1 MYNELQELSMQRNLF
16 QISFWVLFAR
26 ERCLLVFKRLRT
38 ASGDVVPINLE
49 IEATCRCNNAARRR
63 REQDT
68 EGSNA
73 TLAQNKLLT
82 RQIEALTETLN
93 KLPQQL
99 QAVEGCPTCG
109 GTHEPG
115 QCVSQQDTSREVNYM
130 GVPNCGYQ
138 GYNQGNSSGF
148 HQGGAGFNHGPPGFN
163 QGRNF
168 TQGSGWRNQGNQN
181 QQPYQPPYQ
190 HPSQGPNQQD
200 KPTNIEELLL
210 QFIQETR
217 SHQKSTDAA
226 IRNLENPK
234 EECKAVLTRGQRK
247 AQEEGK
253 VEEEDQTEEDRTET
267 QEERTE
273 EEEKMASRKRHAVPT
288 PGEASNWDTSRFTSE
303 IAWHRYQDNIQLRNI
318 LPERNVELG
327 PGMFDEFLQELRRRR
342 WDQVLTHL
350 PEKRIDVALVKE
362 FYSNLYDPEDHSPR
376 FCRVRGQ
383 VVRFDG
389 DTINNFLDTPVI
401 LEDGEEYPAYT
412 RYLSTHPDPD
422 TIAAT
427 LCTPGGRFVLNA
439 DGLPWKLLRKDMT
452 TLAQTWSVLSY
463 YDLVPTSH
471 TSDVNLDRAR
481 LIYSLVSRMDMDVGS
496 FISQQISQIAQ
507 SSTSRLGFPA
517 LITTLCDI
525 QVVVSD
531 TLIFESLSPAINL
544 AYVKKNCWNPADP
557 SITFPGP
564 RRTRTRASAS
574 ASETPLS
581 TQSPS
586 QPSQRPRHPPAST
599 SASMDTHGQMLRS
612 LHVGQQLIMENMHR
626 LSLHLHMDPPLTTL
640 EAYRDQP
647 STDRGEE
654 PSGAAEDPAV
664 DEDLIAD
671 LATADWGP
679 WADLGGGKT
688 KSKRGVKRK
697 VLRGN
702 KRVKKKASEMR
713 KGPLEEGGT
722 KAIDSVETLRT
733 CLEIIFILGLLGDK
747 QNVKN
752 EDTFSKSSNR
762 KEEKEEILKQAQPN
776 RGAKRASGAKR
787 ATNYRR

>member
-1 MYNELQELSMQRNLF
+1 MHH
-16 QISFWVLFAR
+16 
-26 ERCLLVFKRLRT
+26 
-38 ASGDVVPINLE
+38 
-49 IEATCRCNNAARRR
+49 
-63 REQDT
+63 
-68 EGSNA
+68 A

-82 RQIEALTETLN
+82 RQIEALTETLS

-130 GVPNCGYQ
+130 GIPNREFQ

-168 TQGSGWRNQGNQN
+168 TQGSGWRNQGNQYKEQRN

-190 HPSQGPNQQD
+190 HPSQGPNQQE

-226 IRNLENPK
+226 IRNLEVQIGQLAQDKAEWPTRTFGANTEKNPK
-234 EECKAVLTRGQRK
+234 EECKA
-247 AQEEGK
+247 
-253 VEEEDQTEEDRTET
+253 
-267 QEERTE
+267 
-273 EEEKMASRKRHAVPT
+273 MASRKRRAVPT
-288 PGEASNWDTSRFTSE
+288 PGEASNWDSSRFTSE

-318 LPERNVELG
+318 LLERNVELG

-376 FCRVRGQ
+376 FCRV
-383 VVRFDG
+383 VRFDA
-389 DTINNFLDTPVI
+389 DTINDFLDTPVI
-401 LEDGEEYPAYT
+401 LENGEEYPAYT

-463 YDLVPTSH
+463 YDLAPTSH
-471 TSDVNLDRAR
+471 TSDINLDRAR
-481 LIYSLVSRMDMDVGS
+481 LIYGLVSRMDMDVGS

-517 LITTLCDI
+517 LITALCDI
-525 QVVVSD
+525 QGVVSD
-531 TLIFESLSPAINL
+531 TLIFESLSLAINL
-544 AYVKKNCWNPADP
+544 AYVKKNCWNPANP

-574 ASETPLS
+574 ASEAPLP
-581 TQSPS
+581 TQPPS
-586 QPSQRPRHPPAST
+586 QPSQRPRPPHAST
-599 SASMDTHGQMLRS
+599 SASMDMHGQMLRS
-612 LHVGQQLIMENMHR
+612 IHVGQ
-626 LSLHLHMDPPLTTL
+626 
-640 EAYRDQP
+640 
-647 STDRGEE
+647 
-654 PSGAAEDPAV
+654 
-664 DEDLIAD
+664 
-671 LATADWGP
+671 
-679 WADLGGGKT
+679 
-688 KSKRGVKRK
+688 
-697 VLRGN
+697 
-702 KRVKKKASEMR
+702 
-713 KGPLEEGGT
+713 
-722 KAIDSVETLRT
+722 
-733 CLEIIFILGLLGDK
+733 
-747 QNVKN
+747 
-752 EDTFSKSSNR
+752 
-762 KEEKEEILKQAQPN
+762 
-776 RGAKRASGAKR
+776 
-787 ATNYRR
+787 

>member
-16 QISFWVLFAR
+16 QYFLFTSILFFLSFLYNCTGSAFLFLCDLGLHL
-26 ERCLLVFKRLRT
+26 ETWSLSTWKSKPLVGVTTLQEEEGNRT
-38 ASGDVVPINLE
+38 PK
-49 IEATCRCNNAARRR
+49 EA
-63 REQDT
+63 
-68 EGSNA
+68 
-73 TLAQNKLLT
+73 
-82 RQIEALTETLN
+82 IEALTETLS

-130 GVPNCGYQ
+130 GVPNRGYQ

-168 TQGSGWRNQGNQN
+168 TQGSGWRNQGNQYKEQRN
-181 QQPYQPPYQ
+181 PPPYQPPYQ

-226 IRNLENPK
+226 IRNLEVQMGQLAQDKAERPTRTFGANTEKNPK
-234 EECKAVLTRGQRK
+234 EECKA
-247 AQEEGK
+247 
-253 VEEEDQTEEDRTET
+253 
-267 QEERTE
+267 
-273 EEEKMASRKRHAVPT
+273 MASRKRRAVPT

-350 PEKRIDVALVKE
+350 PEKQIDVALVKE

-383 VVRFDG
+383 VVRFDA
-389 DTINNFLDTPVI
+389 DTINDFLDTPVI
-401 LEDGEEYPAYT
+401 LEDGEEYTAYT

-463 YDLVPTSH
+463 YDLAPTSH

-481 LIYSLVSRMDMDVGS
+481 LIYGLVSRMDMDVGS

-517 LITTLCDI
+517 LITALCDI
-525 QVVVSD
+525 QGVVSD

-574 ASETPLS
+574 ASEAPLP

-599 SASMDTHGQMLRS
+599 SASMDMHGQMLRS

-626 LSLHLHMDPPLTTL
+626 LSLHLQMDPPLTTP
-640 EAYRDQP
+640 EAYRQRVAWPGDQP

-679 WADLGGGKT
+679 WADLGGG
-688 KSKRGVKRK
+688 S
-697 VLRGN
+697 
-702 KRVKKKASEMR
+702 
-713 KGPLEEGGT
+713 
-722 KAIDSVETLRT
+722 
-733 CLEIIFILGLLGDK
+733 
-747 QNVKN
+747 
-752 EDTFSKSSNR
+752 
-762 KEEKEEILKQAQPN
+762 
-776 RGAKRASGAKR
+776 
-787 ATNYRR
+787 